1 MNGHIIVDN
10 HQDEALLTHTMRF
23 AGLKISAFHSLA
35 EAQADWHDS
44 PADMVLICLRTA
56 DQVGLVRET
65 RRGLIAP
72 LILIVDAVDE
82 DTHVAMIEAGADW
95 VIQRPYSQRL
105 LIAYTKAL
113 LRRSNGIHRNSLALL
128 QHKQIRLNPASR
140 SVTVGNDMP
149 LRLSQ
154 LEFRLLHTLMVHQ
167 GQILPTETIVE
178 HVWGYDGEGD
188 RSLVR
193 GLINRLRVKIEPN
206 PNSPQYIRTIPRIGY
221 TFGPEPE

>member
-1 MNGHIIVDN
+1 
-10 HQDEALLTHTMRF
+10 
-23 AGLKISAFHSLA
+23 
-35 EAQADWHDS
+35 
-44 PADMVLICLRTA
+44 
-56 DQVGLVRET
+56 
-65 RRGLIAP
+65 
-72 LILIVDAVDE
+72 
-82 DTHVAMIEAGADW
+82 
-95 VIQRPYSQRL
+95 
-105 LIAYTKAL
+105 
-113 LRRSNGIHRNSLALL
+113 
-128 QHKQIRLNPASR
+128 
-140 SVTVGNDMP
+140 MP

>member
-1 MNGHIIVDN
+1 MTVKGGARLKNNALRLHPITLSPCHPLTVSSLHKHKTMNGHIIVDN

-44 PADMVLICLRTA
+44 PADMVLICLRLA

-65 RRGLIAP
+65 RCGLIAP

-113 LRRSNGIHRNSLALL
+113 
-128 QHKQIRLNPASR
+128 
-140 SVTVGNDMP
+140 
-149 LRLSQ
+149 
-154 LEFRLLHTLMVHQ
+154 
-167 GQILPTETIVE
+167 VE
-178 HVWGYDGEGD
+178 AIKRD
-188 RSLVR
+188 
-193 GLINRLRVKIEPN
+193 
-206 PNSPQYIRTIPRIGY
+206 SPQYAGTAPAQTDPPQSGQP
-221 TFGPEPE
+221 FGDGRK